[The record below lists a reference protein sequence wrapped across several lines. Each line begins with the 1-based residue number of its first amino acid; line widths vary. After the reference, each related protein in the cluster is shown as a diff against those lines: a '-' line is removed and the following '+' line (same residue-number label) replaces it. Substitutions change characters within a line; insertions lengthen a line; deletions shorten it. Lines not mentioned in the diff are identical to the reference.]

1 MPVLA
6 ICDCCAKQVELTI
19 PGGSD
24 GIVSESNRLILVPR
38 VWIILDQIF
47 VSSGQRKRRGIFCS
61 HLCRNKILASQP
73 VEVL

>member
-19 PGGSD
+19 PGGFD
-24 GIVSESNRLILVPR
+24 GIVSESPRLMLVPR
-38 VWIILDQIF
+38 AWIVLDQIYIP
-47 VSSGQRKRRGIFCS
+47 SGQRKRRGLVCS
-61 HLCRNKILASQP
+61 NHCRNKILASQP